1 MREYKIIK
9 NGNEYYCKKSY
20 LFGLLN
26 LYVLEDFDFE
36 NSFTRSIFGG
46 VYSIIGTVLNI
57 SLIILYP
64 YSIFTWISVLSYL
77 FYMYII
83 YIPKR
88 LYFTSLERIENY
100 IQREINYSLQ
110 KNVEVKSY
118 IVKKDGIEININQ

>member
-36 NSFTRSIFGG
+36 TSFTRSIFGG
-46 VYSIIGTVLNI
+46 VYTIIGTVLNI
-57 SLIILYP
+57 SLIILSP

-77 FYMYII
+77 FYIYVA

-88 LYFTSLERIENY
+88 LYYTSLESIENY